1 MANAPTKRNATEI
14 STGTRSYLNA
24 EKRARLNSD
33 VSLPNPMPQWSVGD
47 IGAGIPPHARLR
59 YWAMTRPMGYPQ
71 NRLGVFPAGC
81 FTRGIEDEGRRRCSK
96 PAWNFRHVT
105 SASDVTPP
113 ESLSERGAIE
123 SRAGQRGRAPSIHAA
138 GAPEPCCG
146 GNHSG
151 RHGQSIGPISCSD
164 HLTISTIYF
173 SSYSISHTVSNSYG
187 ASVMTIPRI
196 IHRVVPR
203 TQTPLMQSCWDS
215 VKRHAPD
222 FQHLTHFDDGAYE
235 IVSPYLSLCEQGA
248 FKADLIRLEVLYR
261 YGGIYV
267 DSDVELFRSLDPLL
281 DLDAFAV
288 LENDSYPVNTVMG
301 ASVNNSAIHAM
312 LQLSCR
318 LVHQG
323 RLKYPYLFY
332 NSAGKAFAFG
342 PFAVSEALITHPG
355 LTLLPSSDFLT
366 YYKSTDSLSKNVGSN
381 AYGQHHYAASWQ
393 PGGEL
398 FKTSW
403 KIYSRMKLTDIKRR
417 IGLLL
422 TSLRFR

>member
-1 MANAPTKRNATEI
+1 
-14 STGTRSYLNA
+14 
-24 EKRARLNSD
+24 
-33 VSLPNPMPQWSVGD
+33 
-47 IGAGIPPHARLR
+47 
-59 YWAMTRPMGYPQ
+59 
-71 NRLGVFPAGC
+71 
-81 FTRGIEDEGRRRCSK
+81 
-96 PAWNFRHVT
+96 
-105 SASDVTPP
+105 
-113 ESLSERGAIE
+113 
-123 SRAGQRGRAPSIHAA
+123 
-138 GAPEPCCG
+138 
-146 GNHSG
+146 
-151 RHGQSIGPISCSD
+151 
-164 HLTISTIYF
+164 
-173 SSYSISHTVSNSYG
+173 
-187 ASVMTIPRI
+187 MTIPRI

-203 TQTPLMQSCWDS
+203 IQTPLMQSCWNS
-215 VKRHAPD
+215 VKRLTPD

-261 YGGIYV
+261 YGGIYL
-267 DSDVELFRSLDPLL
+267 DSDVELFRPLDPLL

-288 LENDSYPVNTVMG
+288 LENDSDPVNTVMG
-301 ASVNNSAIHAM
+301 ASVNNSAIHEM

-342 PFAVSEALITHPG
+342 PFAILEALVTHPH

-366 YYKSTDSLSKNVGSN
+366 YYKNTAFLPKALDLHP
-381 AYGQHHYAASWQ
+381 YGQHHYAASWH

-403 KIYSRMKLTDIKRR
+403 KLYFRMTLIDLKRR

-422 TSLRFR
+422 TTLRRR

>member
-1 MANAPTKRNATEI
+1 MLQACLEFPSPHI
-14 STGTRSYLNA
+14 SERRHTPRI
-24 EKRARLNSD
+24 
-33 VSLPNPMPQWSVGD
+33 SLRTWCHRT
-47 IGAGIPPHARLR
+47 AGR
-59 YWAMTRPMGYPQ
+59 
-71 NRLGVFPAGC
+71 PAGQGPLY
-81 FTRGIEDEGRRRCSK
+81 TRRWCPRTLLWRQ
-96 PAWNFRHVT
+96 PFRKTRTINWSHFVFR
-105 SASDVTPP
+105 PP
-113 ESLSERGAIE
+113 DDFHDLFFFVQYLA
-123 SRAGQRGRAPSIHAA
+123 
-138 GAPEPCCG
+138 
-146 GNHSG
+146 
-151 RHGQSIGPISCSD
+151 HGFQ
-164 HLTISTIYF
+164 H
-173 SSYSISHTVSNSYG
+173 SYG
-187 ASVMTIPRI
+187 AFIMTIPRI

-215 VKRHAPD
+215 VKRYTPD

-301 ASVNNSAIHAM
+301 ASVNNSAIHEI

-332 NSAGKAFAFG
+332 NSAGEAFAFG
-342 PFAVSEALITHPG
+342 PFAVSEALITHPH

-366 YYKSTDSLSKNVGSN
+366 YYKNIDFLSTNVDSN

-403 KIYSRMKLTDIKRR
+403 KIYFRMKLIDVKRR